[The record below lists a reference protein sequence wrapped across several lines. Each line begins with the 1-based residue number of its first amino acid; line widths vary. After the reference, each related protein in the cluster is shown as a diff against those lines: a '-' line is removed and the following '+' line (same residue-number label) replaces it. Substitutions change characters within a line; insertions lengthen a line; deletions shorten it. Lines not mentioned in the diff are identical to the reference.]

1 MDTSSWSLPSQSNGM
16 AGMNSWLQLYLCAC
30 KLLDLA
36 MALPAENLPQF
47 QMYKWA
53 FIGGP
58 VSQSP
63 DNESRVTSFSEIQ
76 RLSVPSPSA
85 RLSHSE
91 DNLHRGGSRT
101 PSPSPSKISTIT
113 RTSTLFEPHIVRI
126 EKIFRKKVCFAT
138 DSSKLFDNSVFY
150 AFSESIP
157 RIMWKRKLSIVDVN
171 FNQKFDGTATFL
183 HPARKNRRFSIIR
196 KKRYGYLSD
205 GSSHGQ
211 VLLPAR
217 FCRGKW
223 FHRRNCNFIDII
235 LYNQKCLVWICAIY
249 WF

>member
-1 MDTSSWSLPSQSNGM
+1 MDTSTWSLPNQANGV
-16 AGMNSWLQLYLCAC
+16 AGTNSVLQLYLYAC

-58 VSQSP
+58 VSHSP
-63 DNESRVTSFSEIQ
+63 DNESRITSFSD

-101 PSPSPSKISTIT
+101 PSPSPSKISVLT

-126 EKIFRKKVCFAT
+126 EKIFRKKVC
-138 DSSKLFDNSVFY
+138 L
-150 AFSESIP
+150 
-157 RIMWKRKLSIVDVN
+157 LSN
-171 FNQKFDGTATFL
+171 
-183 HPARKNRRFSIIR
+183 
-196 KKRYGYLSD
+196 
-205 GSSHGQ
+205 
-211 VLLPAR
+211 
-217 FCRGKW
+217 
-223 FHRRNCNFIDII
+223 II
-235 LYNQKCLVWICAIY
+235 LNI
-249 WF
+249 F